1 MVFVFTHFNGVLL
14 DFQTIVVCALKVLIT
29 RLMKL
34 TILRSIARSRG
45 IRVPRM
51 TH

>member
-1 MVFVFTHFNGVLL
+1 MVLVFTHFNGVLL

-34 TILRSIARSRG
+34 TTTVNCKKS
-45 IRVPRM
+45 
-51 TH
+51 